1 MRVFEEEIN
10 KKKNIFYLVRS
21 FLSSII
27 FKISSSSSEANLLPS
42 GIVFLSSAVSFPLAL
57 FSCCLPSHSLW
68 HCFLVVCRLIPS
80 GIVFLSSAVS
90 IPLALFSCR
99 LPSHSLWHCFLVV
112 CRLIPSGIIFLSSA
126 VSFPLA
132 LFSCHLLSYS
142 LWHCFLVVCRLSRL
156 ARTMENSEDLHD
168 VI

>member
-57 FSCCLPSHSLW
+57 FSCRLPSHSLWHCFLVVCRLIPSGIVFSCRLPSHSLW

-90 IPLALFSCR
+90 FPLALFSCR

-132 LFSCHLLSYS
+132 LFSCRLPSHS
-142 LWHCFLVVCRLSRL
+142 L
-156 ARTMENSEDLHD
+156 
-168 VI
+168 